1 MQAHRSL
8 RRRGLEPA
16 PSASSCGTGGLS
28 QGLRVGV
35 FVVVVVVVVALM
47 KSGQS
52 MLDAFGLVTVAA
64 GTATQISSWLG
75 QSAAALLGE
84 AA

>member
-1 MQAHRSL
+1 M
-8 RRRGLEPA
+8 
-16 PSASSCGTGGLS
+16 LS
-28 QGLRVGV
+28 DGLRVGV

-75 QSAAALLGE
+75 RPAAVLPGGTA
-84 AA
+84 